1 MRRGP
6 AERKAKAARAPTAP
20 STWSA
25 SGAPSGWRRGSTPV
39 NRTPRTQP
47 HVRRL
52 RTHQPSSVQAAS
64 QTMANSAAL
73 APGHLESSALGRP
86 GSNPGSGMRPSVKG
100 SSRPHGPR
108 QCCVE
113 RVTRARGRLAEPA
126 PTTPLLHSLVGALR
140 SAASSDGA
148 CAGTCLRGVRGRS
161 PQCHAQVE
169 EPSVMAAS
177 IHASSP
183 WRCRAR
189 AGAVLVARLVGID
202 ERWCAAFTARVGRL
216 GVAQMSFRDAR
227 CGEPRGAV
235 WRLRLA
241 PRVCCPTGGGCVA
254 DLLAPMHPDHVL
266 DPTVRVCKRRTWQ
279 PTALTLVPPQWP
291 SASRYARPARRA
303 QQREYRSLETSSPGL
318 MRPRWEEIVAG
329 CLLPAFA
336 RHVRPAEAGP
346 CGHRSPPRPRASC
359 SGPLARAPG
368 TTPAPDRSAAGHG
381 RAHLGGAPASA
392 HPAAVGPE

>member
-1 MRRGP
+1 MPRSGGGTARYGRIHRPHLP
-6 AERKAKAARAPTAP
+6 AATAP
-20 STWSA
+20 GRARCGCSP
-25 SGAPSGWRRGSTPV
+25 GRNRRAL
-39 NRTPRTQP
+39 
-47 HVRRL
+47 VRR
-52 RTHQPSSVQAAS
+52 
-64 QTMANSAAL
+64 
-73 APGHLESSALGRP
+73 
-86 GSNPGSGMRPSVKG
+86 
-100 SSRPHGPR
+100 
-108 QCCVE
+108 
-113 RVTRARGRLAEPA
+113 
-126 PTTPLLHSLVGALR
+126 
-140 SAASSDGA
+140 
-148 CAGTCLRGVRGRS
+148 
-161 PQCHAQVE
+161 
-169 EPSVMAAS
+169 
-177 IHASSP
+177 
-183 WRCRAR
+183 
-189 AGAVLVARLVGID
+189 
-202 ERWCAAFTARVGRL
+202 FTARVGRL

-227 CGEPRGAV
+227 SGEPRGAV

-254 DLLAPMHPDHVL
+254 DLPAPMHPDHVL
-266 DPTVRVCKRRTWQ
+266 VPRCERASAGPGG

-346 CGHRSPPRPRASC
+346 CGHRSPPRPRAPC

-392 HPAAVGPE
+392 PARQRSGPSDGSRALSRSRRRPGPRAG